1 MKKIYIIRHCK
12 ASGQEV
18 EAALTVDGIEQAKQ
32 LAERLQQYDIKRI
45 ISSPFTR
52 AIQTIEP
59 FSKKMKIEIEQD
71 ERLAERVLSTQN
83 FDDWLEKLEQ
93 TFLDENLR
101 YIGGESSKEAI
112 ARIEQLIKELLESST
127 TDTAIVSHG
136 NLLSLL
142 ITKYNSKF
150 GFTGWKT
157 MRNPDVF
164 LLTKDGQDVDIKR
177 IDI

>member
-1 MKKIYIIRHCK
+1 MRHCK
-12 ASGQEV
+12 ATGQEV
-18 EAALTVDGIEQAKQ
+18 EAALTVDGIEQTKQ
-32 LAERLQQYDIKRI
+32 LSESLQQYDIKRI

-52 AIQTIEP
+52 AIKTIEP

-101 YIGGESSKEAI
+101 YIDGESSKEAVG
-112 ARIEQLIKELLESST
+112 RIEQLINELLESSI

-177 IDI
+177 IDM